1 MKIRLVAA
9 TAVALGAVLGGSA
22 AEAQQPSSL
31 RVLFLGNS
39 LTATND
45 LPAAVA
51 RIASR
56 AGRRLEYR
64 AVAPGGY
71 ALEDHWNHDESRAAL
86 AGGRWDVVV
95 MQQGPSA
102 LPESQAN
109 LREFA
114 LRWSAEARAHGAR
127 LALLT
132 VWPESYRRS
141 ALTEV
146 IASYRRAATSAKAEL
161 LPGGD
166 AWRRA
171 WHCDPGTPLYGRD
184 GFHPSELGT
193 YTAAL
198 VVYGRLFRA
207 PLLGGRPPG
216 SVRPRTTRLVQWAAA
231 TSLGRRLPPARSC
244 GRRA

>member
-9 TAVALGAVLGGSA
+9 TAVALGAILGGST
-22 AEAQQPSSL
+22 AEAQPPSSL

-45 LPAAVA
+45 LPASVA

-64 AVAPGGY
+64 TVAPGGY
-71 ALEDHWNHDESRAAL
+71 SLEDHWNHDESRTAL

-166 AWRRA
+166 AWRRV
-171 WHCDPGTPLYGRD
+171 WHCDLGTPLYGRD

-198 VVYGRLFRA
+198 VVYGRLFKA
-207 PLLGGRPPG
+207 PILGGRPPAG
-216 SVRPRTTRLVQWAAA
+216 VRPRTTRLVQWAAA
-231 TSLGRRLPPARSC
+231 TSLGRRLPPARRC
-244 GRRA
+244 GR